1 MLDQTTLKTL
11 LDYDPQTGVFRR
23 KTKWGRKN
31 IGDEPGCLSPQGYWQ
46 IGLLGKTYPAHR
58 LAWLY
63 HYGVWPE
70 NDIDHINRNRADNR
84 IENLRAV
91 TRSVNLHNSAPSRR
105 NSSGVLGVTSSRSA
119 AHPWEARIKIEYKS
133 VYLGSYA
140 TKEEAA
146 AAQEGARRVLG
157 LK

>member
-1 MLDQTTLKTL
+1 MIDHDTLKTL
-11 LDYDPQTGVFRR
+11 LDYDPEAGVFRR

-63 HYGVWPE
+63 YYGVWPE

-84 IENLRAV
+84 IVNLRAV
-91 TRSVNLHNSAPSRR
+91 TRSTNLHNSSPSAR
-105 NSSGVLGVTSSRSA
+105 NSSGILGVNPSRRPKL
-119 AHPWEARIKIEYKS
+119 PWEARISIEYRQ
-133 VYLGSYA
+133 VYLGAYA

-146 AAQEGARRVLG
+146 AAHEGAKRVLG